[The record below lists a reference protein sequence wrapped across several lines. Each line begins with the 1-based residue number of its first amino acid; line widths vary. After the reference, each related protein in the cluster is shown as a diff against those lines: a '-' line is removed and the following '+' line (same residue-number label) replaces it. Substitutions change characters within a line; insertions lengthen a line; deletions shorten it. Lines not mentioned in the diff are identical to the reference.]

1 MFSIED
7 RELVQHIRGFFSL
20 DGSLPEYHEQTNTI
34 RIVIRGEREFHP
46 LVIGYSSGILRIW
59 VRESIC
65 TDNPSAMLLKHV
77 LSINQTLPLGC
88 FHYSTDSRAF
98 RYSASI
104 PINNLPTRDFLS
116 FVLSWVRVIL
126 DKHIPEIIS
135 CAGML
140 YNSKDRDNNPTFH

>member
-34 RIVIRGEREFHP
+34 RIVMKGDSEFHP

-59 VRESIC
+59 VRESIPV
-65 TDNPSAMLLKHV
+65 DNPSAMLLKHV

-88 FHYSTDSRAF
+88 FHYSVDTSAF

-104 PINNLPTRDFLS
+104 PIPGMPTRDFLS
-116 FVLSWVRVIL
+116 FVLSWVMDIL
-126 DKHIPEIIS
+126 DRHMPEIIS
-135 CAGML
+135 CASRL
-140 YNSKDRDNNPTFH
+140 HNSKDRDNNPTFH